1 MKHLGSQTETPEAS
15 LTNRIYRMEERI
27 SDTEDDIEEMASSV
41 VENAKS
47 KNPNQTKPNQTTKPN
62 QNSKSKHLSD

>member
-1 MKHLGSQTETPEAS
+1 MKHLGTQTETPEAS

-27 SDTEDDIEEMASSV
+27 SGTEDDIEEMVSSV

-47 KNPNQTKPNQTTKPN
+47 KKIQTKLNQIKQPNQTK
-62 QNSKSKHLSD
+62 